1 MRLVMLG
8 RVSVVI
14 SERDNYR
21 QSPSPVPRGDFMELL
36 LEKGSIIPPNLKTTM
51 PSNTQPRVS
60 LPTYVLP
67 LLVTLLLA
75 FLANLSYS
83 LYWAGQMASN
93 QANLVDTLREVKTEV
108 RELRIDNQRLREQVT
123 ALTAARPSR

>member
-1 MRLVMLG
+1 
-8 RVSVVI
+8 
-14 SERDNYR
+14 
-21 QSPSPVPRGDFMELL
+21 MELL
-36 LEKGSIIPPNLKTTM
+36 LEKGSTLPNSKTTM
-51 PSNTQPRVS
+51 PNTQPRVS

-93 QANLVDTLREVKTEV
+93 QANMVDTLREVKTEV
-108 RELRIDNQRLREQVT
+108 RELRVDNQRLREQVT
-123 ALTAARPSR
+123 ALTAAGQKSR

>member
-1 MRLVMLG
+1 
-8 RVSVVI
+8 
-14 SERDNYR
+14 
-21 QSPSPVPRGDFMELL
+21 MELL

>member
-1 MRLVMLG
+1 
-8 RVSVVI
+8 
-14 SERDNYR
+14 
-21 QSPSPVPRGDFMELL
+21 MELL

-93 QANLVDTLREVKTEV
+93 QANMVDTLREVKTEV
-108 RELRIDNQRLREQVT
+108 RELRVDNQRLREQVT

>member
-1 MRLVMLG
+1 
-8 RVSVVI
+8 
-14 SERDNYR
+14 
-21 QSPSPVPRGDFMELL
+21 MELL

-93 QANLVDTLREVKTEV
+93 QANMVDTLREVKTEV